1 MAKHK
6 QPFNPFYA
14 ALIIVGVAFTVT
26 ACAYALLMVRAT
38 RPQDSYNAASALSP
52 GEESTLMELLDQRGM
67 EILGAEVLL
76 LAVATAGAIGLD
88 QYRSSRSVSPQRGQT
103 QVAGSEAPGLGSNKA
118 LGPEGVKRSPGST
131 PSASAHE
138 AAT

>member
-1 MAKHK
+1 MAKQK

-14 ALIIVGVAFTVT
+14 ALITVGVAFTVT

-38 RPQDSYNAASALSP
+38 RPQDSYNAEATLSP
-52 GEESTLMELLDQRGM
+52 GKETGLMELLDKRGM
-67 EILGAEVLL
+67 EILGVEILL

-88 QYRSSRSVSPQRGQT
+88 QYRTSRSVSPQRSPT
-103 QVAGSEAPGLGSNKA
+103 QVARSEAPGLGP
-118 LGPEGVKRSPGST
+118 GCIHDPEGVERSPSST